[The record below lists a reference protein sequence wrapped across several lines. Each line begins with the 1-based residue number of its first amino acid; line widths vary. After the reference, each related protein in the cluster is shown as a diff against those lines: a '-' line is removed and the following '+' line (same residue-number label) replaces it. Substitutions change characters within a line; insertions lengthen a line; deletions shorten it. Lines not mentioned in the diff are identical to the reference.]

1 MIKYIKS
8 GSSEDT
14 ISCESENKFYPPFEI
29 RRDEILKL
37 YMVKG
42 SIERS
47 SI

>member
-1 MIKYIKS
+1 MIKYIMP
-8 GSSEDT
+8 GSSAET
-14 ISCESENKFYPPFEI
+14 ITCKSENKLYPPFEI

>member
-1 MIKYIKS
+1 MA
-8 GSSEDT
+8 GSSEET
-14 ISCESENKFYPPFEI
+14 ITCESENTLYPPFEI

-37 YMVKG
+37 YIVKG